1 MRIALAQI
9 NTTVAALE
17 ENVRKIKSYVLQSLA
32 QGADLVVFPELALT
46 GYPPKDLIGL
56 PDFVEANLKALDDL
70 AKWSSTPAILVGFV
84 DRSLLP
90 EGKGLANAAALLG
103 NGRIL
108 TRHHKS
114 LLPTYDVFDEGRYF
128 DPAKSIT
135 PIHLGGRDLGVT
147 ICEDLWND
155 ATFWDKRRLYPFDPV
170 EDVIGQGAEI
180 LINISCSPFSQGKRE
195 VKQRMLSA
203 ISRRHHRPLIY
214 LNSIGGNDSLVFDG
228 ASMVYSA
235 EGELVARLAEFEE
248 DLLIYDTDDPA
259 ADLRASFET
268 DIERIRAALCLGIG
282 DYVRK
287 CGFKRVALGLS
298 GGIDSALV
306 AALAAEALGPESVVG
321 VSMPSPYSSQHSRD
335 DAQQLAENLGIEYRV
350 IPITPMFE
358 SFLENLSPQWPGRA
372 PDIAEENLQ
381 ARIRGMI
388 LMGLSNKFGW
398 LVLATGNKSELATGY
413 CTLYGDMCGGLA
425 PIGDVPKTLV
435 YELAHLINRER
446 EIIPHNT
453 IEKPPSAELRP
464 NQKDSDS
471 LPEYAV
477 LDQVLKAY
485 IEERRSPEEIVAMG
499 IDSPTV
505 ERIIRL
511 VTRSEYKRQQAA
523 INLKVT
529 AQAFGYGWR
538 FPVARGEYQ
547 G

>member
-1 MRIALAQI
+1 MAWADDEVVADLSLEFGVHRVEQVCDRAVII
-9 NTTVAALE
+9 NKGKVVVQGPVAELRPTSFKVRLLTSDQARSQGVVAAFLGRDA
-17 ENVRKIKSYVLQSLA
+17 VVLDD
-32 QGADLVVFPELALT
+32 GHLVVE
-46 GYPPKDLIGL
+46 
-56 PDFVEANLKALDDL
+56 
-70 AKWSSTPAILVGFV
+70 SSEEQV
-84 DRSLLP
+84 R
-90 EGKGLANAAALLG
+90 
-103 NGRIL
+103 
-108 TRHHKS
+108 
-114 LLPTYDVFDEGRYF
+114 
-128 DPAKSIT
+128 
-135 PIHLGGRDLGVT
+135 
-147 ICEDLWND
+147 
-155 ATFWDKRRLYPFDPV
+155 
-170 EDVIGQGAEI
+170 
-180 LINISCSPFSQGKRE
+180 
-195 VKQRMLSA
+195 
-203 ISRRHHRPLIY
+203 
-214 LNSIGGNDSLVFDG
+214 
-228 ASMVYSA
+228 
-235 EGELVARLAEFEE
+235 ELVARLAEFEE